1 MENSTEINSTSTGAD
16 GVVDV
21 NTRVIDVS
29 PFGRLNSIAVLFLS
43 IISVKMAQK
52 TKLVYVRV
60 FHEDTELP
68 ILAILE
74 SGALICEKKVSHKML
89 PVAIQLGICAI
100 PV

>member
-21 NTRVIDVS
+21 NTRAIDVS

-52 TKLVYVRV
+52 AKRSMLVFFTKTQNCQYWRYWNQGL
-60 FHEDTELP
+60 
-68 ILAILE
+68 
-74 SGALICEKKVSHKML
+74 
-89 PVAIQLGICAI
+89 
-100 PV
+100 